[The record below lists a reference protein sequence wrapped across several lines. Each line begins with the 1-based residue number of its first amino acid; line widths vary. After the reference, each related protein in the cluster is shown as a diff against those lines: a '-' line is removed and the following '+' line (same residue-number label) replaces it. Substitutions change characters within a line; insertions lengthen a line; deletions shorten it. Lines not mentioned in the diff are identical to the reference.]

1 MKCEVNRQL
10 PFSFIGAIRPDRF
23 WWTKINT
30 NSLRQ
35 NRMPGR
41 QPARSPSKIVLISCS
56 KSKLDKRAPAR
67 ELYTGTLF
75 KKAVAWAERH
85 GYEWYVI
92 SALHGLVTPNQ
103 IIAPYDY
110 SLNQLRG
117 ARERESWAHLAVSV
131 HLMSYV
137 SKGSH
142 AFLMMPELYRRYLQH
157 ELDQQS
163 ITYTNPLQHLAI
175 GKQMHWLDNN

>member
-1 MKCEVNRQL
+1 MR
-10 PFSFIGAIRPDRF
+10 R
-23 WWTKINT
+23 
-30 NSLRQ
+30 
-35 NRMPGR
+35 R
-41 QPARSPSKIVLISCS
+41 QPTRGPANIVLISCS
-56 KSKLDKRAPAR
+56 KSKLNKRAPAR

-75 KKAVAWAERH
+75 KKAVAWAERQ
-85 GYEWYVI
+85 GYAWFVI

-103 IIAPYDY
+103 IIAPYNY
-110 SLNQLRG
+110 SLKQLRG
-117 ARERESWAHLAVSV
+117 ARERESWAYLAVSG

-137 SKGSH
+137 AKGSH
-142 AFLMMPELYRRYLQH
+142 AFLIMPELYRRYLQH

>member
-1 MKCEVNRQL
+1 MDNQL

-35 NRMPGR
+35 NRMPR
-41 QPARSPSKIVLISCS
+41 RHPIRLPANIVLISCS

-85 GYEWYVI
+85 GYEWFVI

-103 IIAPYDY
+103 IIAPYNY
-110 SLNQLRG
+110 SLKQRRG
-117 ARERESWAHLAVSV
+117 ARERELWAYLAISV
-131 HLMSYV
+131 HLTSHV
-137 SKGSH
+137 AKGSH
-142 AFLMMPELYRRYLQH
+142 AFLVMPELYRRYVQH
-157 ELDQQS
+157 ELDRQA

-175 GKQMHWLDNN
+175 GKQMNWLDNN